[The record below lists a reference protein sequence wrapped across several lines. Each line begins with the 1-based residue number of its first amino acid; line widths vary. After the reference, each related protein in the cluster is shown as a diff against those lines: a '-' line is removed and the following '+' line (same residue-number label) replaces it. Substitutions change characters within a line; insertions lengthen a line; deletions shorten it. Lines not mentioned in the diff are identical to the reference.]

1 LGIDGGGD
9 RGWLVRDWSQQTDG
23 LGVFLSFFF
32 FFPSQFVALCVVSL
46 FVFVSW
52 LSLCVLDW
60 MGIVEVLGKQPWG
73 LWVCNDGRFDRMDG
87 WEELGSMQGH

>member
-1 LGIDGGGD
+1 MVVVIEV
-9 RGWLVRDWSQQTDG
+9 GWFGTG
-23 LGVFLSFFF
+23 LGRQMDLASSCLFFLFS
-32 FFPSQFVALCVVSL
+32 SQFVALCVVSL

-73 LWVCNDGRFDRMDG
+73 LWICNDGRLDRMDG
-87 WEELGSMQGH
+87 